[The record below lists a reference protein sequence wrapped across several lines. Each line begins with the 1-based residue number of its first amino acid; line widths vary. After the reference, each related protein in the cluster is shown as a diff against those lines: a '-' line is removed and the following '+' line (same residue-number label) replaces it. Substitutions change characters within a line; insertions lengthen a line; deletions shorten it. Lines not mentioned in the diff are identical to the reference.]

1 MSHGDLLHWMSRRR
15 ADVSIPSQSVLGI
28 RQVFDTSE
36 GGSVRRFSAA
46 VIESS
51 YSDTPEP
58 VSRYV
63 SSFSSSYVRDIIV
76 HCGALCARFG
86 KLW

>member
-15 ADVSIPSQSVLGI
+15 ADVSIPSQSMLGI

-58 VSRYV
+58 VLRY
-63 SSFSSSYVRDIIV
+63 RLLLLLLLLL
-76 HCGALCARFG
+76 LCS
-86 KLW
+86 